1 MTGLTCGLGPPRTPN
16 FWRLLAQ
23 GSDPTHGSVSSPT
36 STGLLRGL
44 MTCGAD
50 LKIRLHSS
58 QAMDVNGPLRATKAG
73 QGEQMNELVSWK
85 DWASAR
91 SHVTEIV

>member
-1 MTGLTCGLGPPRTPN
+1 
-16 FWRLLAQ
+16 
-23 GSDPTHGSVSSPT
+23 
-36 STGLLRGL
+36 
-44 MTCGAD
+44 
-50 LKIRLHSS
+50 
-58 QAMDVNGPLRATKAG
+58 MDVNGPLRATKAG